1 MRGLIPFKLYPFQKK
16 IVQEI
21 EAYRF
26 NILRKFRQAGCTTIS
41 ASYSL
46 WLAIFKKHQSIVILS
61 MGDTEATEV
70 LERIRVMYNELPPF
84 LRPEV
89 VESNKHTMKLANGS
103 TIKSRPSGKQS
114 GRSLAGSFLIIDEA
128 AFIDNIG
135 TIWAAVYPIIS
146 TGGRAL
152 VLSTVNGLGN
162 WYYETYT
169 KAFQKG
175 NAFNSIDIHWKEHP
189 EYFRNPD
196 YQFLYDA
203 MEKREPPIFID
214 DWERITK
221 ANMSQKKWLQEF
233 ECQFLGTGDTFID
246 GPVLTYLAENIN
258 KEYHTK
264 YNNRMR
270 VWKEPEPHYEY
281 IIGVDTALGR
291 ELDYSAAQIINTYN
305 GEVVAEFYSNKTPIN
320 DFASILYSE
329 GLYYNLANIIIER
342 NTIGNHLVDV
352 LYNSLEYENM
362 WHDAKGNAGF
372 QTTASNRDQI
382 LAELE
387 ESIRTNILKINS
399 ERTLNELNTFVITE
413 SGRINADRGKH
424 DDLIMSLA
432 LANTVL
438 RELRDTTIMEFKRET
453 AFKSDELS
461 KDKFNMPIITGGGR
475 KIEDLT
481 WLTK

>member
-1 MRGLIPFKLYPFQKK
+1 M
-16 IVQEI
+16 
-21 EAYRF
+21 
-26 NILRKFRQAGCTTIS
+26 
-41 ASYSL
+41 
-46 WLAIFKKHQSIVILS
+46 
-61 MGDTEATEV
+61 
-70 LERIRVMYNELPPF
+70 
-84 LRPEV
+84 
-89 VESNKHTMKLANGS
+89 
-103 TIKSRPSGKQS
+103 
-114 GRSLAGSFLIIDEA
+114 
-128 AFIDNIG
+128 
-135 TIWAAVYPIIS
+135 
-146 TGGRAL
+146 
-152 VLSTVNGLGN
+152 
-162 WYYETYT
+162 
-169 KAFQKG
+169 
-175 NAFNSIDIHWKEHP
+175 
-189 EYFRNPD
+189 
-196 YQFLYDA
+196 
-203 MEKREPPIFID
+203 
-214 DWERITK
+214 
-221 ANMSQKKWLQEF
+221 
-233 ECQFLGTGDTFID
+233 
-246 GPVLTYLAENIN
+246 
-258 KEYHTK
+258 
-264 YNNRMR
+264 
-270 VWKEPEPHYEY
+270 
-281 IIGVDTALGR
+281 
-291 ELDYSAAQIINTYN
+291 DYSAAQIINTYN